1 MTGDFRILIIDDQRP
16 NLDLMEQLLAREGLT
31 NVLSSTEPLRTL
43 DLFNSFE
50 PDLVVLDLHM
60 PEFDGF
66 AVLEQLNRRIPTN
79 DYLPIMVLTADATRD
94 TRLRALALG
103 ARDFISKPLDALETM
118 LRIWN
123 LLETRALYKS
133 LRELVPAEN
142 IELLRQRRARWRSS
156 DYLISVTGTDASWIT
171 RVATEPSSKPPKLPS
186 PRVPITTA
194 SQPSRLTSAS
204 TCSATLPRSTW
215 A

>member
-66 AVLEQLNRRIPTN
+66 AVLEQLNRRISAN
-79 DYLPIMVLTADATRD
+79 DYLPIMVLTADATRGHC
-94 TRLRALALG
+94 RSLLAL
-103 ARDFISKPLDALETM
+103 LH
-118 LRIWN
+118 
-123 LLETRALYKS
+123 S
-133 LRELVPAEN
+133 L
-142 IELLRQRRARWRSS
+142 
-156 DYLISVTGTDASWIT
+156 
-171 RVATEPSSKPPKLPS
+171 
-186 PRVPITTA
+186 
-194 SQPSRLTSAS
+194 
-204 TCSATLPRSTW
+204 
-215 A
+215 

>member
-66 AVLEQLNRRIPTN
+66 AVLEQLNRRIPAN

-133 LRELVPAEN
+133 LRKLVPPEN
-142 IELLRQRRARWRSS
+142 IELLRQ
-156 DYLISVTGTDASWIT
+156 
-171 RVATEPSSKPPKLPS
+171 
-186 PRVPITTA
+186 PR
-194 SQPSRLTSAS
+194 
-204 TCSATLPRSTW
+204 TL
-215 A
+215 AQQ

>member
-66 AVLEQLNRRIPTN
+66 AVLEQLNRRISAN
-79 DYLPIMVLTADATRD
+79 DYLPIMVRPPTRHAIPD
-94 TRLRALALG
+94 YAHWRWAHGISSASRWMRWKPCCVSGTCWKPALCIN
-103 ARDFISKPLDALETM
+103 RC
-118 LRIWN
+118 
-123 LLETRALYKS
+123 
-133 LRELVPAEN
+133 
-142 IELLRQRRARWRSS
+142 
-156 DYLISVTGTDASWIT
+156 ASWCRRKT
-171 RVATEPSSKPPKLPS
+171 SSCC
-186 PRVPITTA
+186 A
-194 SQPSRLTSAS
+194 
-204 TCSATLPRSTW
+204 
-215 A
+215 

>member
-66 AVLEQLNRRIPTN
+66 AVLEQLNRRIPAN

-123 LLETRALYKS
+123 LLETRGLYKP
-133 LRELVPAEN
+133 LRKLVPPEN
-142 IELLRQRRARWRSS
+142 IELLRQ
-156 DYLISVTGTDASWIT
+156 T
-171 RVATEPSSKPPKLPS
+171 RVPA
-186 PRVPITTA
+186 
-194 SQPSRLTSAS
+194 QQ
-204 TCSATLPRSTW
+204 
-215 A
+215 